1 MSYLRNCNQKLKPVH
16 KILSTIVIFLV
27 LGCFTASAQYGVQV
41 SYIAP
46 DGNNIYI
53 FKPAVGVELKYT
65 TGAIDT
71 SSRVRFAFSIGYYK
85 LSPTQD
91 TFSNYLVSKGKLYPG
106 YDIVKNYS
114 VIPVAAGVEYHPF
127 EGRLTPY
134 IGMDLDF
141 FLINYSY
148 HSYVEM
154 QYDDNKTETD
164 LAISA
169 IPKIGLSYQI
179 GNNWLLSA
187 GIGYSIEIASSS
199 NVNSQ
204 SYFKSTLGLTYYLN
218 K

>member
-1 MSYLRNCNQKLKPVH
+1 MTKNIVKV
-16 KILSTIVIFLV
+16 LSATLLFLFLV
-27 LGCFTASAQYGVQV
+27 QINANAQYGVQL

-53 FKPAVGVELKYT
+53 FKPAVGMELKYT
-65 TGAIDT
+65 TGTNDT

-85 LSPTQD
+85 MNPTQD
-91 TFSNYLVSKGKLYPG
+91 TFSNYQVTNGKLYPG

-114 VIPVAAGVEYHPF
+114 VIPIGAGVEYHPF
-127 EGRLTPY
+127 EGKLTPY

-141 FLINYSY
+141 FVINYSY
-148 HSYVEM
+148 HSYVEA
-154 QYDDNKTETD
+154 QYDDNKNETD

-169 IPKIGLSYQI
+169 IPKIGLTYQI
-179 GNNWLLSA
+179 GHNWLISA

-204 SYFKSTLGLTYYLN
+204 SYYKSYLGLSYYLN

>member
-1 MSYLRNCNQKLKPVH
+1 MN
-16 KILSTIVIFLV
+16 KILFISVFIAI
-27 LGCFTASAQYGVQV
+27 LGLSSAHAQYGIQV

-71 SSRVRFAFSIGYYK
+71 TSRVRFTFSIGYYK
-85 LSPTQD
+85 LNPTQD
-91 TFSNYLVSKGKLYPG
+91 TFSNYMVSKGKLYPG

-114 VIPVAAGVEYHPF
+114 VIPVGAGVEYHPF
-127 EGRLTPY
+127 EGRLTPF

-154 QYDDNKTETD
+154 QYDNNKIETD
-164 LAISA
+164 LAVSA
-169 IPKIGLSYQI
+169 IPKIGLCYQV
-179 GNNWLLSA
+179 GHNWLISA

-204 SYFKSTLGLTYYLN
+204 SYFKSSLGLTYYLN